1 MWQLIRLDLARSES
15 YPEGS
20 HDHCCL
26 LRLPLD
32 AGGMID
38 ITAIEASPE
47 QATVLRSAPDA
58 PERTGHIGRRDGQW
72 VFSYAPGSDEDE
84 QLFHLETHALLPGN
98 YLTITDSS
106 GEAACFQVV
115 SARAAVPA
123 PS

>member
-1 MWQLIRLDLARSES
+1 MWQLIRLDLARSDS

-32 AGGMID
+32 AQGMVD
-38 ITAIEASPE
+38 VAAIKANPE
-47 QATVLRSAPDA
+47 QATVLRSTPDA

-84 QLFHLETHALLPGN
+84 LLFQLETHSLLPGN
-98 YLTITDSS
+98 YLTVTDPS

-115 SARAAVPA
+115 STRAVVPA
-123 PS
+123 CS

>member
-32 AGGMID
+32 AQGMVD
-38 ITAIEASPE
+38 VAAIKANPE
-47 QATVLRSAPDA
+47 QATVLRSTPDA
-58 PERTGHIGRRDGQW
+58 PERTGHIGRRDRQW

-84 QLFHLETHALLPGN
+84 LLFQLETHSLLPGN
-98 YLTITDSS
+98 YLTITDPS
-106 GEAACFQVV
+106 GEATCFQVV
-115 SARAAVPA
+115 STSAVVPA
-123 PS
+123 PA